1 MDRPILLIVDDEEK
15 NIKLLEA
22 MLYSDD
28 YQIHEAHSGEQA
40 LIAVADCCPDL
51 ILLDVMMPGINGFE
65 VCRQLK
71 QDEKTR
77 MIPIVMVTALKD
89 KEHRIEAM
97 GAQADDFLSKPVD
110 RTELLIRVKS
120 LLRIKSYHDD
130 LLDSYREIAEKN
142 AKLHELE
149 KIKEGLTHM
158 IIHDLNNPLMAI
170 SGNLDLILLK
180 QQILPEIQVKMLEN
194 CRESCQDLNDMIKG
208 LLDIHKMEEG
218 TLQPDEKLIDLG
230 YLVGEVLKQFMVTSD
245 AKQMPVVYKKSNDI
259 PAIEIDSGLIKRVI
273 ANLLNNAIRHTPAGG
288 KVEVA
293 IDSFDHKSSLCIR
306 VKDTGDGLERKY
318 HQKIFDKFEQVGLK
332 RSGIAVGASGLGLAF
347 CKIAVEAHGGRIWVE
362 SEGAGKG
369 AQFCF
374 TLPILK

>member
-1 MDRPILLIVDDEEK
+1 MVMDRPILLIVDDEEK
-15 NIKLLEA
+15 NIKLLKA
-22 MLYSDD
+22 MLFSDD

-71 QDEKTR
+71 QDEKNR

-89 KEHRIEAM
+89 KEHRIKAM
-97 GAQADDFLSKPVD
+97 EGGADDFLSKPVD

-120 LLRIKSYHDD
+120 LLRIKFYHDN
-130 LLDSYREIAEKN
+130 LMNSYQEIADKN
-142 AKLHELE
+142 RQLQELE
-149 KIKEGLTHM
+149 KTKEGLIHM
-158 IIHDLNNPLMAI
+158 IIHDLNNPLGAI
-170 SGNLDLILLK
+170 SGSIEIMLNDKQDLNQNQLQLM
-180 QQILPEIQVKMLEN
+180 EICL
-194 CRESCQDLNDMIKG
+194 ESCQNLNEMIKS

-218 TLQPDEKLIDLG
+218 TLQPDEKIIDLG
-230 YLVGEVLKQFMVTSD
+230 DLVGEVLKQFVVKAE
-245 AKQMPVVYKKSNDI
+245 AKQMSVVYKKSNDI
-259 PAIEIDSGLIKRVI
+259 PAIQVDSGLIKRVI
-273 ANLLNNAIRHTPAGG
+273 ANLLDNAIRHTPAGG
-288 KVEVA
+288 KVEVS
-293 IDSFDHKSSLCIR
+293 IDSFDDKNSLCIR

-318 HQKIFDKFEQVGLK
+318 HQKVFDKFEQVRLK

-374 TLPILK
+374 TLPI